1 MSGPVSVARV
11 KREESPATLT
21 LTSSSDSNP
30 IPSNPP
36 SATLAPHNPSQLPSP
51 TSRPEPPKPH
61 TPDPVP
67 QPTSTSGV
75 SISSH
80 PRNVVSHPRPGS
92 IDFNPAVFSGAI
104 SRGPVSSAL
113 PTHMQQP
120 SFPQSTPRNQDLAK
134 SSLPVAVTHPAH
146 PGMQHPPFPPSA
158 SPTSRAF
165 PHISVSQPH
174 PVPSSTSS
182 RPMSPLIPGLSQSQN
197 PRPINSGSRLVT
209 PTGPRASFIVAP
221 NTNGN
226 SFPPYGSSMPPFP
239 PQSMPTST
247 SGMSQGSTSTPSVA
261 RDQNHLA
268 SPSSLPAYPGPSS
281 SNAPTGPPL
290 RPMSGTSSAVP
301 VPRFVPATSLS
312 QPPSSTGAIPP
323 KHSQA
328 QATPTAPSGFSQTT
342 SDPHPISTTAAP
354 SQANFVKHAG
364 APSDTKHTTPNVA
377 PNSTH
382 HPVQRPPINTP
393 TAPRA
398 GPSATQVA
406 VPSGY
411 THGPTTSTSGL
422 PAHPLP
428 QKPKAMAPMPRYRT
442 SRHTY
447 P

>member
-21 LTSSSDSNP
+21 LTSSGDSKP
-30 IPSNPP
+30 IPSNLP
-36 SATLAPHNPSQLPSP
+36 SATLASHNPSQLPSP
-51 TSRPEPPKPH
+51 TSRPEPPKP
-61 TPDPVP
+61 DPSP
-67 QPTSTSGV
+67 QSTSTSGV
-75 SISSH
+75 SVSSH
-80 PRNVVSHPRPGS
+80 PHNAVSSRPGS

-104 SRGPVSSAL
+104 SRGPMSSAL
-113 PTHMQQP
+113 PTHMQPP
-120 SFPQSTPRNQDLAK
+120 SFPEFIARNKELAK
-134 SSLPVAVTHPAH
+134 SSLPVAVTHPVH
-146 PGMQHPPFPPSA
+146 PSMQHPPFLPSA

-174 PVPSSTSS
+174 PLPSSTSS

-197 PRPINSGSRLVT
+197 PRPPINSVSRLVT
-209 PTGPRASFIVAP
+209 PTGPRASFIGAP

-247 SGMSQGSTSTPSVA
+247 SGMSQGSTSTSSVA
-261 RDQNHLA
+261 RDQNHPA
-268 SPSSLPAYPGPSS
+268 SPSSLPAYSGPSS
-281 SNAPTGPPL
+281 GNAPSGPAL

-312 QPPSSTGAIPP
+312 QPSSSAVAIPP

-328 QATPTAPSGFSQTT
+328 QATPTAPSGFAQTT
-342 SDPHPISTTAAP
+342 SDPHPISTAAAP
-354 SQANFVKHAG
+354 PQANLVKHAG
-364 APSDTKHTTPNVA
+364 APSDTKHTTPIVA
-377 PNSTH
+377 PNSTAH

-411 THGPTTSTSGL
+411 THGPTPSTSGL

-442 SRHTY
+442 SHHTY
-447 P
+447 R